1 MEQHFIVAVK
11 AIIPLFILI
20 GMGIYVRWRKMLTD
34 TELQHVNAMVFRVFF
49 FCMMFYNMYTT
60 TIATAFRPRL
70 MAFTVTALFVMLLVS
85 GIVVCTV
92 EKDNRSRGAMLQGLF
107 RSNFV
112 LLGLPLV
119 ENIFG
124 PEAVAV
130 PTMMIAVVSPIYNIV
145 SIFILESFRGKG
157 HFSLASSFAKVLQ
170 NPMIVGA
177 LLGLFF
183 LITGISV
190 PEPLLKPVRQIA
202 YCTSPVA
209 LLILGA
215 SFRFGTVSEEKRNL
229 AILVLGRLLVIP
241 ALVMGTAYYMGFRGV
256 DFVTILCIFATPCA
270 VASFAMAQ
278 QLGSNAELAGNGVVV
293 TSAFSSIT
301 LFFWVVLFKA
311 LGVF

>member
-1 MEQHFIVAVK
+1 MEQHFIVALK

-34 TELQHVNAMVFRVFF
+34 TELQHVNAMVFHVFF

-183 LITGISV
+183 VITGISV

>member
-183 LITGISV
+183 VITGISV

-311 LGVF
+311 LSVF

>member
-1 MEQHFIVAVK
+1 MEQHFIVALK

-34 TELQHVNAMVFRVFF
+34 TELQHVNAMVFHVFF

-70 MAFTVTALFVMLLVS
+70 MAFTVTALFVMLLIS

-183 LITGISV
+183 VITGISV

>member
-1 MEQHFIVAVK
+1 MEQHFIVALK

-70 MAFTVTALFVMLLVS
+70 MAFTVTALFVMLLIS

-145 SIFILESFRGKG
+145 SIFMLESFRGKG
-157 HFSLASSFAKVLQ
+157 NFSLASSFVKVLQ

-183 LITGISV
+183 VITGISV
-190 PEPLLKPVRQIA
+190 PDPLLKPVRQIA